1 MQLNVS
7 PDVADALQAYLNSVG
22 CTACA
27 RPLPYDLEASVPLT
41 LVETMSGGSRFD
53 MVLERVPLRI
63 TTYAA
68 TDVEATHENQL
79 AVAYLLALYGET
91 IGECQITRVAKTNEG
106 YEITDPSHP
115 TLGRAITII
124 HAWVRVK
131 TIDTD

>member
-7 PDVADALQAYLNSVG
+7 PDVADALQSYLNSHN

-27 RPLPYDLEASVPLT
+27 RPLPHDLEGIVPIT
-41 LVETMSGGSRFD
+41 LVEDMSGGSRFD
-53 MVLERVPLRI
+53 VVLERVPLRI

-68 TDVEATHENQL
+68 TDKEATSENQL
-79 AVAYLLALYGET
+79 AVAYLLALYGEKV
-91 IGECQITRVAKTNEG
+91 GDCLITRVAKTNAG
-106 YEITDPSHP
+106 YEVTDPKHP

-131 TIDTD
+131 TIDII